1 MEAPKTSATPAGNSG
16 GGGGGFSFDAD
27 KIDGVIK
34 KWQDLQTQLKNDAAD
49 ADLMAGIKAPGKEFA
64 SGDWE
69 KLANPSGKAFLE
81 QNKKMQEYVKNYVD
95 ALLDAKKK
103 ITTKEAETQADMS
116 KAGKQSS

>member
-1 MEAPKTSATPAGNSG
+1 MGNEVNMSAPSG
-16 GGGGGFSFDAD
+16 GGGFTFDAD

-34 KWQDLQTQLKNDAAD
+34 KWQDLQTDLQNDAAD
-49 ADLMAGIKAPGKEFA
+49 ANLMADVKAPGKEFA

-81 QNKKMQEYVKNYVD
+81 QNKKMQDYVKNYIQ

-103 ITTKEAETQADMS
+103 ITAADAGHTGDITKAGTQA
-116 KAGKQSS
+116 

>member
-1 MEAPKTSATPAGNSG
+1 MGNEVNMSAPSG
-16 GGGGGFSFDAD
+16 GGGFTFDAD

-34 KWQDLQTQLKNDAAD
+34 QWQDLQTDLQNDAAD
-49 ADLMAGIKAPGKEFA
+49 ANLMADVKAPGKEFA

-81 QNKKMQEYVKNYVD
+81 QNQKMQEYVKNYIQ

-103 ITTKEAETQADMS
+103 ITAADADHTGDIS
-116 KAGKQSS
+116 KAGTQA